1 MKDIKRIPRIMY
13 LIEKIWRH
21 NPEWTFAQLLGEF
34 LSWHEE
40 ASYFLDDDEVEGLLM
55 KFYEAIGGQD

>member
-1 MKDIKRIPRIMY
+1 MKDIMRIPRIMY

-21 NPEWTFAQLLGEF
+21 NPEWTFGQFWGEF
-34 LSWHEE
+34 TSWHEK
-40 ASYFLDDDEVEGLLM
+40 ASYYLDDDEMEGLLR